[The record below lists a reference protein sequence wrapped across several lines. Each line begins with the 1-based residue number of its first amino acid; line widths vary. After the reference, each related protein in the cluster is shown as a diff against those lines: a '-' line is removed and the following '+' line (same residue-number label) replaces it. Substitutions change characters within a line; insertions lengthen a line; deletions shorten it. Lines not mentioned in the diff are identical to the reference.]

1 MPWSHEV
8 RGHDAGVVYEGE
20 GELHDERI
28 SHLVPNYQ
36 TAVYSNLFSLVSLP
50 LALSRRST

>member
-1 MPWSHEV
+1 MRYEDMTRAWGMKV
-8 RGHDAGVVYEGE
+8 R
-20 GELHDERI
+20 GELHDERV

-50 LALSRRST
+50 LALSPRST